1 MVLRFINFKYFSP
14 IPEMHNS
21 KENAFPMEAEGKSKP
36 KETRAI
42 PPMNKEKSFNLCAA
56 GSAITWQIMA
66 PKDGQETYTP
76 EAMAQKMHF
85 WLFGKM
91 NKCLKETGLG

>member
-36 KETRAI
+36 KETSVIAVAHR
-42 PPMNKEKSFNLCAA
+42 MNTLRSKIVC
-56 GSAITWQIMA
+56 
-66 PKDGQETYTP
+66 
-76 EAMAQKMHF
+76 
-85 WLFGKM
+85 
-91 NKCLKETGLG
+91 

>member
-1 MVLRFINFKYFSP
+1 
-14 IPEMHNS
+14 MHNS

-42 PPMNKEKSFNLCAA
+42 PPMNKEKSFRLCAA
-56 GSAITWQIMA
+56 GMEITKQAMV
-66 PKDGQETYTP
+66 PKEEQDSYTP
-76 EAMAQKMHF
+76 EATAQEMHF

-91 NKCLKETGLG
+91 NKCLKETGIR